1 MTDGHDLNQ
10 RLGAPEALELHAWL
24 SLFPSS
30 STCPAAAYIHG
41 LNIDDYLVCWD
52 TN

>member
-1 MTDGHDLNQ
+1 MTNGHDLNQ
-10 RLGAPEALELHAWL
+10 RLGTPEALKLHAWL

-30 STCPAAAYIHG
+30 STRPAAAYIHG
-41 LNIDDYLVCWD
+41 LNIDDCLVCWD